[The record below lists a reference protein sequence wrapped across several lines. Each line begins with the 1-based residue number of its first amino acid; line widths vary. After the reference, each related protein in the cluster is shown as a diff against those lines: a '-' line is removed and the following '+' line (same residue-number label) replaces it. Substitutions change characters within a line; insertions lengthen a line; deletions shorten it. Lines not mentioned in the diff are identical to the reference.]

1 MLTSAGQEELFEEF
15 KRMEHWGMIVTD
27 AFGMVSNF
35 HFNHLVLKQGMDV
48 TNIDIIV
55 QYHTTCNLCML
66 WQRFGRGARRRD
78 RTADAIFLVDKSLTQ
93 AA

>member
-35 HFNHLVLKQGMDV
+35 
-48 TNIDIIV
+48 
-55 QYHTTCNLCML
+55 Y
-66 WQRFGRGARRRD
+66 
-78 RTADAIFLVDKSLTQ
+78 
-93 AA
+93 